1 VSHEVITQRVS
12 PVIFR

>member
-12 PVIFR
+12 PVIF